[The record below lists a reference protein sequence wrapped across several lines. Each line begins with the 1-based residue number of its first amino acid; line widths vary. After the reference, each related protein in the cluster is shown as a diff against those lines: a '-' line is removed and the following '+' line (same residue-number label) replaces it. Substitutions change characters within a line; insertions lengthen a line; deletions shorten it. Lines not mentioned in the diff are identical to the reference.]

1 MDVNSHFFH
10 YWHGMTVFIRG
21 VIIVVVVVKWSYF
34 PRPAVSVYLRVT
46 NQAFPQCLWIKQEVS
61 FPKLWFR
68 LSSLISRKTPSLRSY
83 PLPIIPLCLEPQKQK
98 KREKMTPDLSLQNT
112 PRDPHW
118 RIIHCP
124 LNKYPHANFSD
135 WSPYIYLKNKL
146 RKLFLKR
153 SKQDCGLG
161 YMKSL
166 RKKRPDRKQSGV

>member
-1 MDVNSHFFH
+1 MQVGLWALLCKGVGTSSLQCHSFVAIVRPEAIGSRMVAVTRGIKGDFFIQAMDVNSHFFH

-68 LSSLISRKTPSLRSY
+68 LSSLISRKTPSLRSC

-98 KREKMTPDLSLQNT
+98 KEKKGHLISVYKTPHGTLT
-112 PRDPHW
+112 E
-118 RIIHCP
+118 
-124 LNKYPHANFSD
+124 
-135 WSPYIYLKNKL
+135 
-146 RKLFLKR
+146 
-153 SKQDCGLG
+153 G
-161 YMKSL
+161 
-166 RKKRPDRKQSGV
+166 